1 MSDIITKRKYNLSN
15 KKKNSSFI
23 GLLFI
28 ILVVAGVFYVYF
40 SATFE
45 REAPQIKLVNNGFWN
60 LKKPL
65 RLSIKDNSGIKEYK
79 IILKTKDGEAELQH
93 EEPLTFDKELNID
106 IKPPRTA
113 YTMKDKSI
121 EIIVLARDIS
131 KWNFF
136 KGNSATKV
144 YRLNI
149 DKKKPQVGIV
159 ANSYKISRGGS
170 ALVIFKA
177 MDENLKSLYIE
188 LGNGKHFQAEPFYKE
203 NYYIALIAWPIRDN
217 DFRAIIVAKDS
228 ANNIAK
234 SYIPLYLKNRKYRL
248 SKIKLSD
255 KFLKGKIA
263 DLSEEFEET
272 QGIENS
278 LERFKIINE
287 TVRAK
292 NEKLIH
298 EKSSAVPEEMINN
311 FKIQTL
317 YPLKNGQV
325 VAHFG
330 DHRKYYYN
338 GKFISEAYHL
348 GLDMASHAMAP
359 IISKNG
365 GKVVFSD
372 YNGLYGN
379 NIIMSHGL
387 GLYTLY
393 GHCSSVDI
401 SVGDEVEPNTKIA
414 NTGKTGYAMGDHLH
428 FGVLVQGI
436 EVRPQEWMDRKW
448 MKLNIADI
456 IKSAKK
462 IIDKD

>member
-1 MSDIITKRKYNLSN
+1 LSDIINTRKYSLSN
-15 KKKNSSFI
+15 KKKNSSFT
-23 GLLFI
+23 GLIFI
-28 ILVVAGVFYVYF
+28 IAVVAGAFYVYF
-40 SATFE
+40 SVTFE
-45 REAPQIKLVNNGFWN
+45 RNIPQIKLTNNGFWN

-65 RLSIKDNSGIKEYK
+65 KLSIQDNSGIKEYK
-79 IILKTKDGEAELQH
+79 IILKTKDGEVELQH
-93 EEPLTFDKELNID
+93 EEPMKFDKELTID
-106 IKPPRTA
+106 IKPPRVA
-113 YTMKDKSI
+113 YTMKDKSL
-121 EIIVLARDIS
+121 EIIVIARDIS

-144 YRLNI
+144 YKLHI

-159 ANSYKISRGGS
+159 GNSYKISRGGS

-177 MDENLKSLYIE
+177 VDENLKSLYIE
-188 LGNGKHFQAEPFYKE
+188 LSSKKEFKVEPFYKE
-203 NYYIALIAWPIRDN
+203 GYYIALIAWSIMDK
-217 DFRAIIVAKDS
+217 DFRATIVAKD
-228 ANNIAK
+228 AAGNIAK

-248 SKIKLSD
+248 SKINLTD

-263 DLSEEFEET
+263 DLAEEFDET
-272 QGIENS
+272 QGVENS

-298 EKSSAVPEEMINN
+298 DVTSDVPEEMISD
-311 FKIQTL
+311 FKLKRL
-317 YPLKNGQV
+317 YPLKNALR
-325 VAHFG
+325 VARFG

-348 GLDMASHAMAP
+348 GLDMASYATAP

-365 GKVVFSD
+365 GKVVFAD

-379 NIIMSHGL
+379 NPIISHGL

-393 GHCSSVDI
+393 GHCSSLDVEKGDI
-401 SVGDEVEPNTKIA
+401 VSPNTKIA

-436 EVRPQEWMDRKW
+436 EVRPQEWMDKKW
-448 MKLNIADI
+448 MKLNIGNV
-456 IKSAKK
+456 IKNAKK
-462 IIDKD
+462 IIDKS